1 MARIRLA
8 ASFRKGLLRDLFEI
22 LVLAL
27 GLYILATTTMQSV
40 RVVGSSMYPSLHDG
54 DLLIASRIDY
64 RLHPIERGDIVI
76 LKDPL
81 DPSRDFIKRVV
92 GLPGD
97 RIRIHDHRVLVNG
110 ALLKEPYL
118 QTPWVVTGDWPG
130 PGPYDAST
138 VPRGSY
144 FVLGDNRD
152 HSSDSRVFSSIRQDA
167 IDGKAVVRFW
177 PFQRVEVFNGR
188 PTLTAAEAVPPPR

>member
-1 MARIRLA
+1 M
-8 ASFRKGLLRDLFEI
+8 
-22 LVLAL
+22 VLAL
-27 GLYILATTTMQSV
+27 GLYILATTTVQTV

-54 DLLIASRIDY
+54 DLLIASKIDY

-81 DPSRDFIKRVV
+81 DPNRDFIKRVV

-97 RIRIHDHRVLVNG
+97 RIQIRDHHVLVNSRT
-110 ALLKEPYL
+110 LREPYL
-118 QTPWVVTGDWPG
+118 QAPWVETGDWPG
-130 PGPYDAST
+130 PSPGDART
-138 VPRGSY
+138 VPSGSY

-152 HSSDSRVFSSIRQDA
+152 HSSDSRLFSSIRQDT

-177 PFQRVEVFNGR
+177 PAERAEVFNVR
-188 PTLTAAEAVPPPR
+188 VLAHF